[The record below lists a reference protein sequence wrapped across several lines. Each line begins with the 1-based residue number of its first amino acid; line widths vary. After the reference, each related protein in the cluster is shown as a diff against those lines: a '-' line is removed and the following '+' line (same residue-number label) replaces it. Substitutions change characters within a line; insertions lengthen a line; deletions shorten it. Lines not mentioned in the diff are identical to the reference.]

1 MSRLKILAVAYACNP
16 ARGSEFGVGWS
27 WVNAIAAAHDVT
39 VITADFNSS
48 DIARYLER
56 SKCPT
61 SNTPRFVYVKNRP
74 WHYRP
79 LGLWLKI
86 EASPAKPLMNLAYQ
100 DWLRCAFEEAKLEL
114 VQNSYDLVHLITY
127 VGWRFPGNFYR
138 LGIPFVWGPIGGMKN
153 TPWRLL
159 PILGIRGALYYGGRN
174 LINSLQLKTLQGPRR
189 ALRAADK
196 GVIAATSEIREE
208 LWTRFRVKSHVI
220 CEVGP
225 PQPEAESPT
234 QRGENETFRICWS
247 GTHLPGKALHL
258 LLRAAARLPKDLDYS
273 IEILGDGP
281 LNQEWQ
287 AMASRLKID
296 DRCHWHGW
304 LPRNQ
309 SLAVMRTSHVFVIT
323 SLKDLT
329 SNVAVEAV
337 SLGLPVVCLDHCGFA
352 DLVTDECGIKVYP
365 GSARQI
371 ISDLSDA
378 LRTLYRDETLR
389 RGLAQG
395 ATLRSKDYLWSN
407 KMTTLDKVYDE
418 VMSQQEKEQ

>member
-1 MSRLKILAVAYACNP
+1 
-16 ARGSEFGVGWS
+16 
-27 WVNAIAAAHDVT
+27 
-39 VITADFNSS
+39 
-48 DIARYLER
+48 
-56 SKCPT
+56 
-61 SNTPRFVYVKNRP
+61 
-74 WHYRP
+74 
-79 LGLWLKI
+79 
-86 EASPAKPLMNLAYQ
+86 
-100 DWLRCAFEEAKLEL
+100 
-114 VQNSYDLVHLITY
+114 
-127 VGWRFPGNFYR
+127 
-138 LGIPFVWGPIGGMKN
+138 
-153 TPWRLL
+153 
-159 PILGIRGALYYGGRN
+159 
-174 LINSLQLKTLQGPRR
+174 
-189 ALRAADK
+189 
-196 GVIAATSEIREE
+196 
-208 LWTRFRVKSHVI
+208 
-220 CEVGP
+220 
-225 PQPEAESPT
+225 
-234 QRGENETFRICWS
+234 
-247 GTHLPGKALHL
+247 
-258 LLRAAARLPKDLDYS
+258 LPKDLDYS